1 MRSLKTFV
9 ALTLMMLIATGLAA
23 CTATTGKTAGE
34 NVDDATITS
43 EVKAKLAAE
52 KASTLTKIDVDTDRR
67 TVYLSGTVDNNE
79 MRRRAEEIA
88 RNVKHVA
95 GVVNNLTVRAQ

>member
-1 MRSLKTFV
+1 MRSLKTFA

-34 NVDDATITS
+34 SVDDATITS

-52 KASTLTKIDVDTDRR
+52 KASTLPKIDVDTDRR